1 MFEKTSNMTT
11 KQVLSITELKQIA
24 EYDERKSWGEFFI
37 SLNGF
42 MISSKRI
49 VYYPDTNTFDV
60 HNEIDDSYQEYLT
73 EEQLKFEIMII
84 EAIEKKALFQ
94 YLYT

>member
-1 MFEKTSNMTT
+1 MTT
-11 KQVLSITELKQIA
+11 KLVLSITELKQIA
-24 EYDERKSWGEFFI
+24 EYDERKSWAEFFI

-42 MISSKRI
+42 MRSSKRI

-60 HNEIDDSYQEYLT
+60 HNEIDDSYQEDLT
-73 EEQLKFEIMII
+73 EEQLKFETVIV

-94 YLYT
+94 YVYT